1 MAEEEK
7 KVEESQEQSQDTF
20 GFVKS
25 KLSSLFS
32 KATSVASEVG
42 NNVYENVKETYEKG
56 KDIVDE
62 KIRENEAD
70 KVFTKLGRNVYKL
83 VLRNEIQ
90 LPESCDKYI
99 EAIKDIYGE
108 NDIDV
113 STEIHACDEKKCVE
127 GECCCDKDECC
138 EEKND
143 EQA

>member
-7 KVEESQEQSQDTF
+7 KVEEGQEQSQDTF
-20 GFVKS
+20 GFVKN
-25 KLSSLFS
+25 KLSSLLS
-32 KATSVASEVG
+32 MASEVG
-42 NNVYENVKETYEKG
+42 KSIAEQTKEAVEKG
-56 KDIVDE
+56 KDAIDE
-62 KIRENEAD
+62 KLRENEAD

-108 NDIDV
+108 NEVDA
-113 STEIHACDEKKCVE
+113 STEIHACDEKKCEE

-138 EEKND
+138 EEKKD
-143 EQA
+143 DQA